1 MSYGD
6 RELTNGF
13 YESLL
18 GLLTRDNSDY
28 PLARLGMGAF
38 RIALEAVYKV
48 CSGPL
53 YLAHIETLF
62 TDTNVVGDDRV

>member
-1 MSYGD
+1 MGIVSD
-6 RELTNGF
+6 SMPCLHHRL
-13 YESLL
+13 SLL
-18 GLLTRDNSDY
+18 MRGHSDY

-53 YLAHIETLF
+53 YLSYTETLF